1 MSYNLPSCH
10 FFPTNSID
18 IFVSSYINIGIPV
31 IPVTMSSLAIEF
43 CAFTVAIAVECHP
56 TSDTDVRTQ
65 WSPTKLSLEIRACPW
80 GEDVSFIVIP
90 EALHQALFLF
100 KKVLARQLYHE
111 LILMGGKK
119 GVNQILSFM
128 ELPERYAGLNIIF
141 VWSQPSIVT
150 YEEKVV
156 KIRSTADILLSG
168 MWSNIS
174 KFK

>member
-1 MSYNLPSCH
+1 M
-10 FFPTNSID
+10 
-18 IFVSSYINIGIPV
+18 

-43 CAFTVAIAVECHP
+43 CDFTVAIAVDCHP
-56 TSDTDVRTQ
+56 SSDTDVRTQ
-65 WSPTKLSLEIRACPW
+65 WSPTKHVLGVVSSEIRACPW
-80 GEDVSFIVIP
+80 GEDVNFIVIP
-90 EALHQALFLF
+90 EALHQGLFLF
-100 KKVLARQLYHE
+100 KRVLARQLHHE

-156 KIRSTADILLSG
+156 KILSTADVLLSG
-168 MWSNIS
+168 MWSNIP
-174 KFK
+174 KFKSLG